1 MLLLQT
7 RKTSKQFL
15 YNKMESFNVGQEQG
29 QSASFLCKE
38 PDNILGFLSY
48 SLCQSHSA
56 LSLCLESSHRKYVN
70 EWAWLCS
77 SKIIKTGCRLDF
89 ALGLYLQSLKA
100 HHVS

>member
-38 PDNILGFLSY
+38 PDNILGFLGYEVSVKATL
-48 SLCQSHSA
+48 LCH
-56 LSLCLESSHRKYVN
+56 CV
-70 EWAWLCS
+70 W
-77 SKIIKTGCRLDF
+77 
-89 ALGLYLQSLKA
+89 KA
-100 HHVS
+100 AIENM